1 MILKTNPMKSQLL
14 TFRRYNEPALAQS
27 LVDLLDE
34 NGIEYEVAEE
44 SLVANPLL
52 VSGDELATAYI
63 IKLKPLDFDKVNNLL
78 VAVEEETL
86 GEVDASYY
94 LFDFT
99 DQELVDIIKNF
110 DEWSAFDF
118 ALARKILKDRGVVI
132 NDAHI
137 ADFKQDKIDMLKQ
150 PESSQ
155 TLWIVIGYICAV
167 LGGLLGICIGWAIWK
182 LKKTLPNG
190 EQAYVY
196 GETDRSHGMRIFI
209 LGITILSIVFIARLF
224 SHLG

>member
-1 MILKTNPMKSQLL
+1 MESQFL

-27 LVDLLDE
+27 LTDLLDE
-34 NGIEYEVAEE
+34 NGIAYEVAEE

-52 VSGDELATAYI
+52 VSGDELATEYI
-63 IKLKPLDFDKVNNLL
+63 IKLQPVDFDKVNNLL
-78 VAVEEETL
+78 VAIEEASL
-86 GEVDASYY
+86 HEVDTSYY

-132 NDAHI
+132 DDQHI

-150 PESSQ
+150 PENPQ
-155 TLWIVIGYICAV
+155 TFWIVLGYLFAT
-167 LGGLLGICIGWAIWK
+167 LGGILGVFVGWYLWTA
-182 LKKTLPNG
+182 KKTLPNG
-190 EQAYVY
+190 EQVY
-196 GETDRSHGMRIFI
+196 SFIEGDRKQGKQIMI
-209 LGITILSIVFIARLF
+209 LGVFMCAVGIIVRIVLETSR
-224 SHLG
+224 